1 MSTIENYY
9 YGNYGAVNGKCA
21 IMFTPC
27 FTSSKIDPG
36 SCSYPHCD
44 PKRTLAWPNIKDW
57 SYFPTP
63 QFGTPQ
69 CLTDLGL
76 AGFARAT
83 RPPGA
88 RTPPLMLILT
98 TA

>member
-1 MSTIENYY
+1 MEN
-9 YGNYGAVNGKCA
+9 A

-69 CLTDLGL
+69 CLTVQTDLLGYCKQATGL
-76 AGFARAT
+76 RQWLVSMNVISTCVHAH
-83 RPPGA
+83 
-88 RTPPLMLILT
+88 I
-98 TA
+98 